1 MKKTNILI
9 IKKAIAVAALSALGI
24 VANAQKLPAVQNTGL
39 YAPADVKIDGKPTE
53 WKQFQAYNKT
63 THIYYTIANDAN
75 NLYLIVQAT
84 EIPDVQK
91 IIAGGITL
99 TVKSTDK
106 NSTAVP
112 LAIGFPR
119 MYAKDFVPINAK
131 IKNEQ
136 TDMDAE
142 LPGLNKQFTENA
154 KFIQVAGIK
163 EVTDSVISVYN
174 EQGIKAVSLL
184 DTKKTYTYELA
195 IPLKYVLQAIND
207 NNIIA
212 YNIKLNGRLN
222 ALKMPAPAAGATNVM
237 KVVVVGGYGTPDPAA
252 IAAMHDLNEP
262 TDFSG
267 TYIMAKK

>member
-1 MKKTNILI
+1 MKKPITQI
-9 IKKAIAVAALSALGI
+9 IKNAIAVAAIGAASFT
-24 VANAQKLPAVQNTGL
+24 ANAQKLPTIQTTGV

-63 THIYYTIANDAN
+63 THIYYTVANDAN

-91 IIAGGITL
+91 IIAGGLTL
-99 TVKSTDK
+99 TIKNSDK
-106 NSTAVP
+106 NSTVTP
-112 LAIGFPR
+112 VAIAFPR
-119 MYAKDFVPINAK
+119 MYAKDFVPINSK

-142 LPGLNKQFTENA
+142 LPGMNKQLTDNA
-154 KFIQVAGIK
+154 QFIQVAGIK
-163 EVTDSVISVYN
+163 EVTDTLISVYN
-174 EQGIKAVSLL
+174 DQGIRAVSLL
-184 DTKKTYTYELA
+184 NNKKTYTYELA
-195 IPLKYVLQAIND
+195 LPLKYVQQAIGGD
-207 NNIIA
+207 GSFA

-222 ALKMPAPAAGATNVM
+222 ALKMPAPSAGATNVM

-267 TYIMAKK
+267 TYTLAKK

>member
-1 MKKTNILI
+1 MKRSII
-9 IKKAIAVAALSALGI
+9 QVIKKNIAVSLLAAI
-24 VANAQKLPAVQNTGL
+24 YFTANAQKLPAIQNTGL
-39 YAPADVKIDGKPTE
+39 YAPADIKIDGKPTE

-63 THIYYTIANDAN
+63 THIFYTIANDAN

-99 TVKSTDK
+99 TIKSADK
-106 NSTAVP
+106 NNTTVP

-119 MYAKDFVPINAK
+119 MYAKDFAPINSK

-136 TDMDAE
+136 TDMAAE
-142 LPGLNKQFTENA
+142 LPGINKQFTDNA
-154 KFIQVAGIK
+154 QFIQVAGIK

-184 DTKKTYTYELA
+184 DNKKVYTYELA
-195 IPLKYVLQAIND
+195 IPLKYVHQVIGSDGAF
-207 NNIIA
+207 A

-222 ALKMPAPAAGATNVM
+222 ALKMPAGSVNVM

-267 TYIMAKK
+267 TYTMAKK